1 MKFCPKCGTQ
11 LVDEARFCP
20 KCGAPQPNMAPAE
33 EVKSEPIPAPQ
44 PASQPQPQQVA
55 ASPRERYNYLMENDE
70 MFRDTTKVVRKV
82 SMLSLINIL
91 FLVPFLFNLFMNVG
105 MFTGVDVGDPSA
117 ASAANMN
124 FPVEY
129 NALTI
134 STYSTV
140 AKTLGKSLTPGNS
153 LASNPVVYVVIP
165 LGFLFTAFVFL
176 TAFLGKSRGYLLK
189 TYEKPDGK
197 KALLKEARNG
207 PFLLGGFMA
216 LFSFGVP
223 VSTYASSMN
232 LDYAPDKHYIFGR
245 VAGLTPNFIG
255 LLVINLIFFA
265 IMVVTQLVLSAVL
278 NRKLKKY
285 REQQ

>member
-20 KCGAPQPNMAPAE
+20 KCGAPQPDMGPVE
-33 EVKSEPIPAPQ
+33 EVKSEPIPFRHDDPV
-44 PASQPQPQQVA
+44 PQPQQVA
-55 ASPRERYNYLMENDE
+55 ASPRERYNNLMQNDE
-70 MFRDTTKVVRKV
+70 MFRDTTKVVKKV

-105 MFTGVDVGDPSA
+105 VFTGVDVGDPSA

-134 STYSTV
+134 RTYSTV

-165 LGFLFTAFVFL
+165 LGFLFVAFVFL

-223 VSTYASSMN
+223 VSTYASSMD

-245 VAGLTPNFIG
+245 VDGLTPNFIT

-265 IMVVTQLVLSAVL
+265 IMVVSQLVLSAVL